1 MRARD
6 AATAPNLGEFFSFS
20 LFLFLFLARAL
31 RPRKKK
37 NSTHSLFPSL
47 TPPPP
52 FPPLLP
58 PPHKPKKTGDRVA
71 YVIVRAAKGAKAWEK
86 AEDPVWALDHALP
99 IDAQH
104 YLDHHLA
111 QPLLRIFEPLMKN
124 PRELL
129 QGEHTR
135 SIALSTPTA
144 AAGGI
149 MRFAK
154 VKKTCL
160 GCKAP
165 LPEVPAARAKGDCG
179 GGEGDGSDAGS
190 ALCQHCAPRRAEIYS
205 RALGAAT
212 ALEDAFASLWTQCQ
226 RCQG

>member
-1 MRARD
+1 
-6 AATAPNLGEFFSFS
+6 
-20 LFLFLFLARAL
+20 
-31 RPRKKK
+31 
-37 NSTHSLFPSL
+37 
-47 TPPPP
+47 
-52 FPPLLP
+52 
-58 PPHKPKKTGDRVA
+58 
-71 YVIVRAAKGAKAWEK
+71 
-86 AEDPVWALDHALP
+86 
-99 IDAQH
+99 
-104 YLDHHLA
+104 
-111 QPLLRIFEPLMKN
+111 MKN

-149 MRFAK
+149 MRFAR
-154 VKKTCL
+154 VRRACL

-165 LPEVPAARAKGDCG
+165 LPAARGASTAKEG
-179 GGEGDGSDAGS
+179 GGGGGDGGDAGL
-190 ALCQHCAPRRAEIYS
+190 ALCEHCAPRRAEIYS

>member
-1 MRARD
+1 
-6 AATAPNLGEFFSFS
+6 
-20 LFLFLFLARAL
+20 
-31 RPRKKK
+31 
-37 NSTHSLFPSL
+37 
-47 TPPPP
+47 
-52 FPPLLP
+52 
-58 PPHKPKKTGDRVA
+58 
-71 YVIVRAAKGAKAWEK
+71 VRAAKGAKAWEK

-165 LPEVPAARAKGDCG
+165 LPEVAFSAASKKENG
-179 GGEGDGSDAGS
+179 GCGEGDGSDAGS
-190 ALCQHCAPRRAEIYS
+190 ALCKHCAPRRAEIYS

>member
-1 MRARD
+1 MR
-6 AATAPNLGEFFSFS
+6 
-20 LFLFLFLARAL
+20 
-31 RPRKKK
+31 
-37 NSTHSLFPSL
+37 
-47 TPPPP
+47 
-52 FPPLLP
+52 
-58 PPHKPKKTGDRVA
+58 
-71 YVIVRAAKGAKAWEK
+71 
-86 AEDPVWALDHALP
+86 
-99 IDAQH
+99 
-104 YLDHHLA
+104 
-111 QPLLRIFEPLMKN
+111 N

-165 LPEVPAARAKGDCG
+165 LPEVAVAAASKKENCG
-179 GGEGDGSDAGS
+179 GGDSGDGSDGGS
-190 ALCQHCAPRRAEIYS
+190 ALCKHCAPRRAEIYS

>member
-1 MRARD
+1 MTPPRRP
-6 AATAPNLGEFFSFS
+6 TWVSFFHFFKTFLFFSS
-20 LFLFLFLARAL
+20 RE
-31 RPRKKK
+31 REEK
-37 NSTHSLFPSL
+37 NS
-47 TPPPP
+47 
-52 FPPLLP
+52 LLLSTSSP
-58 PPHKPKKTGDRVA
+58 IKKTTTKQTSGDRVA

-111 QPLLRIFEPLMKN
+111 QPLLRIFEPLMRN

-165 LPEVPAARAKGDCG
+165 LPEVKKKDKENDNGDD
-179 GGEGDGSDAGS
+179 EGDGSDAGS
-190 ALCQHCAPRRAEIYS
+190 ALCKHCVPRRAEIYS

>member
-1 MRARD
+1 
-6 AATAPNLGEFFSFS
+6 
-20 LFLFLFLARAL
+20 
-31 RPRKKK
+31 
-37 NSTHSLFPSL
+37 
-47 TPPPP
+47 
-52 FPPLLP
+52 
-58 PPHKPKKTGDRVA
+58 
-71 YVIVRAAKGAKAWEK
+71 
-86 AEDPVWALDHALP
+86 
-99 IDAQH
+99 
-104 YLDHHLA
+104 
-111 QPLLRIFEPLMKN
+111 MKN

-154 VKKTCL
+154 VKRTCL

-165 LPEVPAARAKGDCG
+165 LPEAAAAAVSAKKKENCG
-179 GGEGDGSDAGS
+179 GEVGDGSDAGS
-190 ALCQHCAPRRAEIYS
+190 ALCEHCAPRRAEIYS

>member
-1 MRARD
+1 
-6 AATAPNLGEFFSFS
+6 
-20 LFLFLFLARAL
+20 
-31 RPRKKK
+31 
-37 NSTHSLFPSL
+37 
-47 TPPPP
+47 
-52 FPPLLP
+52 
-58 PPHKPKKTGDRVA
+58 
-71 YVIVRAAKGAKAWEK
+71 
-86 AEDPVWALDHALP
+86 
-99 IDAQH
+99 
-104 YLDHHLA
+104 
-111 QPLLRIFEPLMKN
+111 MKN

>member
-1 MRARD
+1 MKNGR
-6 AATAPNLGEFFSFS
+6 G
-20 LFLFLFLARAL
+20 
-31 RPRKKK
+31 K
-37 NSTHSLFPSL
+37 NSLSCFLIRNPS
-47 TPPPP
+47 TPPKY
-52 FPPLLP
+52 L
-58 PPHKPKKTGDRVA
+58 GDRVA

-165 LPEVPAARAKGDCG
+165 LPEVAVSAASKKENSEC
-179 GGEGDGSDAGS
+179 DGSDAGG
-190 ALCQHCAPRRAEIYS
+190 ALCKHCAPRRAEIYS

>member
-6 AATAPNLGEFFSFS
+6 AATAPNLGESLPYFFPFFFSMGQRERIEDDEGGKKQEKTHSPS
-20 LFLFLFLARAL
+20 LFF
-31 RPRKKK
+31 PEKK
-37 NSTHSLFPSL
+37 L
-47 TPPPP
+47 
-52 FPPLLP
+52 
-58 PPHKPKKTGDRVA
+58 GDRVA

-154 VKKTCL
+154 VKRTCL

-165 LPEVPAARAKGDCG
+165 LPEVAVSAKKENCCG
-179 GGEGDGSDAGS
+179 GGGGGGGDGSDDGS
-190 ALCQHCAPRRAEIYS
+190 ALCKHCAPRRAEIYS

>member
-1 MRARD
+1 MNFQDER
-6 AATAPNLGEFFSFS
+6 GGGKQ
-20 LFLFLFLARAL
+20 
-31 RPRKKK
+31 KKLK
-37 NSTHSLFPSL
+37 NPSSTS
-47 TPPPP
+47 
-52 FPPLLP
+52 
-58 PPHKPKKTGDRVA
+58 KKTNQKTFFFQGDRVA

-111 QPLLRIFEPLMKN
+111 QPLLRIFEPLMRN

-165 LPEVPAARAKGDCG
+165 LPEVAVAAASKKENCG
-179 GGEGDGSDAGS
+179 GGDSGDGSDGGS
-190 ALCQHCAPRRAEIYS
+190 ALCKHCAPRRPEIYS